1 MASSVATWHALGG
14 TAHRPT
20 HEDLS
25 VGTPPQA
32 KPPERS
38 QQREHLE
45 WSQEFLNAL
54 RPCSAGRPQVP
65 IRRNETDGK
74 ARKAFSMHRWSKL
87 FIPTLREAPADAEVA
102 SHRLLIRAGYIRQLG
117 AGIYN
122 YLFLGQRSLNKIIA
136 IVREEMDKIG
146 QEFYL
151 PGILPKEPW
160 AESGRWTGMGE
171 NMFRLKDRKGADL
184 CLGMTHEEI
193 MTTIARGELRSYKQ
207 LPQIWYQIQTK
218 FRDEPRPKAGLL
230 RVRQFTMKDSYSFDI
245 DGAGLDR
252 SFDLHD
258 GVYRTIFTRC
268 GLKFVSVEADSGAM
282 GGSQSQEFMVY
293 TDAGED
299 LIASCPEC
307 GYAANLEKAVS
318 RLEPVTEMEATGDG
332 KPELVATPGCAA
344 IADVAAFFKI
354 SPASDIKCVAYMA
367 LNRGAAGR
375 DGGRPDTWHGVAA
388 FLRGDH
394 QVNETKL
401 LGAIGAAELRTMQ
414 ADELAQY
421 LNGPAGYLGPV
432 GLKPETQP
440 LGAGLTVVVDK
451 ALEGR
456 RNMVCGANKADY
468 HLRNVTP
475 GRDFGWTLTAD
486 IRSVN
491 EGEACPK
498 DNCGGKLVVG
508 KAVEVGHIFK
518 LGYKY
523 SESMGARV
531 LDPNGKEVTPI
542 MGSYGIGIERILTA
556 AIEQSNDANG
566 FWLPASIAPFT
577 VVVTITN
584 AADALLKETGE
595 TLAAELESA
604 GLDVLLDDRD
614 ERAGVKF
621 KDADLIGIPYRIN
634 VGKKAAA
641 GQVELVTRARAGSV
655 DVAVADVVAQV
666 KRRVEEE
673 GLLGQFNGTVD

>member
-1 MASSVATWHALGG
+1 
-14 TAHRPT
+14 
-20 HEDLS
+20 
-25 VGTPPQA
+25 
-32 KPPERS
+32 
-38 QQREHLE
+38 
-45 WSQEFLNAL
+45 
-54 RPCSAGRPQVP
+54 
-65 IRRNETDGK
+65 
-74 ARKAFSMHRWSKL
+74 MHRWSKL

-102 SHRLLIRAGYIRQLG
+102 SHKFLLRAGYVRQLG

-122 YLFLGQRSLNKIIA
+122 YLFLGARSLNKIIA

-151 PGILPKEPW
+151 PALLPKEPW
-160 AESGRWTGMGE
+160 EESGRWTGMGD

-193 MTTIARGELRSYKQ
+193 MTVIARGELRSYKQ

-218 FRDEPRPKAGLL
+218 FRDEPRPKSGLL

-245 DGAGLDR
+245 DKAGLDK

-258 GVYRTIFTRC
+258 AVYRRIFTRC
-268 GLKFVSVEADSGAM
+268 GLKFVAVEADSGAM

-299 LIASCPEC
+299 LIASCPAC
-307 GYAANLEKAVS
+307 GYAANLEKATS
-318 RLEPVTEMEATGDG
+318 RLDPIQELEPTGDG
-332 KPELVATPGCAA
+332 KPEEIHTPGMGA
-344 IADVAAFFKI
+344 IADIAAFLKM
-354 SPASDIKCVAYMA
+354 SPVSDIKCLAVMA
-367 LNRGAAGR
+367 LKRGVTTKDGSAKDAWHGAA
-375 DGGRPDTWHGVAA
+375 V

-401 LGAIGAAELRTMQ
+401 LGALGAAELRPMV
-414 ADELAQY
+414 ADELQQFF
-421 LNGPAGYLGPV
+421 NGPAGYLGPI
-432 GLKPETQP
+432 GLKHNAQP
-440 LGAGLTVVVDK
+440 LAQGLTVIVDR

-456 RNMVCGANKADY
+456 TNMVSGANKLDY

-475 GRDFGWTLTAD
+475 GRDFTWTLAAD

-491 EGEACPK
+491 ESENCPK
-498 DNCGGKLVVG
+498 EGCTGKLVVG
-508 KAVEVGHIFK
+508 KAVEIGHIFK

-531 LDPNGKEVTPI
+531 LDENGKEVTPI

-556 AIEQSNDANG
+556 AIEAANDANG
-566 FWLPASIAPFT
+566 FCLPASIAPFT
-577 VVVTITN
+577 VVVTVTN
-584 AADALLKETGE
+584 VADAALRETGE
-595 TLAAELESA
+595 KLAAELQAA

-621 KDADLIGIPYRIN
+621 KDADLVGIPYRIN

-641 GQVELVTRARAGSV
+641 GQVELVTRSTSTSV
-655 DVAVADVVAQV
+655 DVALPEVVVQV
-666 KRRVEEE
+666 KRRIAEEK
-673 GLLGQFNGTVD
+673 LLEDSE